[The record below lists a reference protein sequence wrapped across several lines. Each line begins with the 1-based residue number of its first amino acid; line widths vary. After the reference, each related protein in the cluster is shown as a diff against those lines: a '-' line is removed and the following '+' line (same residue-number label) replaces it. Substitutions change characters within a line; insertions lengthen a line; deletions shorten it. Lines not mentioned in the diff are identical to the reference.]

1 MYYYKII
8 IFSGLLVANHAFSI
22 MNSQAQRRI
31 QIILSHI
38 TAIAS
43 SSDNPISLTTSNP
56 LISEIETEIKK
67 TSLLTADANID
78 SANVEHSLLITRTYN
93 K

>member
-67 TSLLTADANID
+67 TSLLTDANID